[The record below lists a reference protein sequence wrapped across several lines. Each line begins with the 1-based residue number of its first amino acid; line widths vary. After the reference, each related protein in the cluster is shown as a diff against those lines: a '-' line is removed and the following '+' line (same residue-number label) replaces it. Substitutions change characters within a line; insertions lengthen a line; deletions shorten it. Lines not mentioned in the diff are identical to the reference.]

1 MTELGNTMMAAR
13 IARIGKARVLQY
25 QRCPLP
31 LPAADEA
38 LVKIQAA
45 SVNPDDLRLRAG
57 RFIIRKPLPHILG
70 NDLAGEIALVGKAV
84 SGWAPG
90 DRVAVCFEGLGRERD
105 GGYAE
110 YCAVPAEHLVKMP
123 DCLDYQDAVAAG
135 ASFAH
140 AWAALLGN
148 GKDQVQRSDR
158 AVIYAASSPIGIA
171 AVQIASAQDAQVIAI
186 GGSEHAAKLRDY
198 GAHVVLD
205 EAGSDLLRQVKVATG
220 EQGATLVL
228 HSAESEALAQSIAML
243 AAGGK
248 LILAAPARRQDTRI
262 NLSDVYLKNLRL
274 QGSYSLPK
282 PADFACLLKDC
293 AAGKYQPAINE
304 ALPLSEAR
312 KAHEK
317 MEKQLGFGKFVLAPD
332 SVLEAAKKPASWIPI
347 D

>member
-13 IARIGKARVLQY
+13 IVRIGKARALQY

-90 DRVAVCFEGLGRERD
+90 DRVAACFEGLGRERD

-110 YCAVPAEHLVKMP
+110 YCAVPAEHLVKLP

-135 ASFAH
+135 ASFAR
-140 AWAALLGN
+140 AWAALLG
-148 GKDQVQRSDR
+148 KDKVQRGDR
-158 AVIYAASSPIGIA
+158 AVIYAASSPLGIA
-171 AVQIASAQDAQVIAI
+171 AVQIASAQGAQVIAI
-186 GGSEHAAKLRDY
+186 GGSEHAAKLRHY
-198 GAHVVLD
+198 GAQVVLD
-205 EAGSDLLRQVKVATG
+205 EAGSDLLRQVKVAT
-220 EQGATLVL
+220 EELGATLVL
-228 HSAESEALAQSIAML
+228 HSAESDALAQSIAML
-243 AAGGK
+243 AAKGK
-248 LILAAPARRQDTRI
+248 LILAAPPRRQDTLI
-262 NLSDVYLKNLRL
+262 NLIDLYLKNLRIH
-274 QGSYSLPK
+274 GSYSLPK
-282 PADFACLLKDC
+282 PADFACILKDC

-317 MEKQLGFGKFVLAPD
+317 MEKQLGFGKFVLTPD